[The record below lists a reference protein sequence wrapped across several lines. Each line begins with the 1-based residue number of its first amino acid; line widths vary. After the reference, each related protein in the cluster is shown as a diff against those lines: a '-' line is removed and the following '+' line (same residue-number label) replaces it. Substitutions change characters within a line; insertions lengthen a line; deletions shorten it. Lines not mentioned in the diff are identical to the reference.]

1 MSKDDDT
8 EETGEEIC
16 VRALRSI
23 LKGQLNDINKL
34 LVLISAIQKNEA
46 IYTNVDRQVLKIV
59 LTMTHM
65 VGVSGETIKLLTE
78 GKKLQIRD
86 AFPIARSITEMTV
99 NICYIMAVGKD
110 IARQAENHAEQKSY
124 NNLQINKK
132 MGDFSYEIHWSGELR
147 SSDEVRL
154 KSITQDFRSKKG
166 REKNWTDL
174 SISDRIIEIEKTFP
188 KTSIN
193 LACAMIIIYPN
204 ASEIVHGSYYGAM
217 HFWQPELPNGTPNS
231 VEELRQL
238 VVTHQLT
245 VLCTVV
251 QSYFSL
257 IDCYGAFLNVEELT
271 NVSATRFDQ
280 FKQLI
285 EGLNEMQLEA

>member
-1 MSKDDDT
+1 MNEDNDT
-8 EETGEEIC
+8 EETAEEIC
-16 VRALRSI
+16 VRAIRSI
-23 LKGQLNDINKL
+23 LKGQLNDVNKL
-34 LVLISAIQKNEA
+34 LTLISVIQENEA
-46 IYTNVDRQVLKIV
+46 LHPDVDREVLKIV

-86 AFPIARSITEMTV
+86 AFPIARSITEMSV
-99 NICYIMAVGKD
+99 NICYIMAKGKD
-110 IARQAENHAEQKSY
+110 IAKQADNHAEQKLY

-132 MGDFSYEIHWSGELR
+132 MGDFSYEINWSGKLEQ
-147 SSDEVRL
+147 SDEVRL
-154 KSITQDFRSKKG
+154 ESLTQDFRSKKG

-174 SISDRIIEIEKTFP
+174 SISDRLTEIEKTFP

-193 LACAMIIIYPN
+193 LASAMILIYQN

-217 HFWQPELPNGTPNS
+217 YFWQPQLPDGTPNS

-238 VVTHQLT
+238 VVKHQLL

-257 IDCYGAFLNVEELT
+257 IDCYGAFLKVKELRII
-271 NVSATRFDQ
+271 SATRFDQ
-280 FKQLI
+280 FKRLI
-285 EGLNEMQLEA
+285 EALNEL